1 MYRHQPDELGLDLLD
16 GVLGDLV
23 GRRDLVGEL
32 LLVLDAAAAAA
43 AALLARNLVLDEHL
57 VELAVP
63 LALRPQ
69 ARRQRVA
76 LRLHERRR
84 GFAA

>member
-32 LLVLDAAAAAA
+32 LLVLDAAAAA